1 MRYTLTLLLT
11 SFVLVFSPLAMAQD
25 KVASAEI
32 VIVDMDQ
39 LENSSDAAEK
49 LKAKL
54 KSKRE
59 DFKAVIL
66 KEEAKLRETEQAL
79 LKKREK
85 LEPEEFQKEVQAF
98 EKELIEA
105 RKDIQK
111 KKADFEQ
118 TVSKALGKLRSEIV
132 RIVGNMASENNYK
145 LVLDRRN
152 VVIVDKDYD
161 ITAKVLKEMNKSV
174 KDISIN

>member
-39 LENSSDAAEK
+39 LENSSDAAEN

-66 KEEAKLRETEQAL
+66 KEEAKLREAEQAL